1 MRRNDFFKSLL
12 FGGGNP
18 ASRVELET
26 ETLPYTFN
34 SNSYKLRNY
43 RIYGNTVNEESVGDL
58 VTEGEHVGQYCVPL
72 TITNGTDTKTT
83 NIYLPEQIRKVGD
96 ETEYIDYKKQK
107 QHKVRKNLFDFSSWA
122 DSLVYTTRI
131 SYNITGNI
139 ITLNATSNDAFTSP
153 YSHATGG
160 FEIPVNPNTTYILSW
175 QSDNNNSGQVYVFEN
190 GVLSGNQMHN
200 VDNSSQKSMRFTTL
214 PNTRFLTFRL
224 GVSNIGDSIA
234 YFNIQLEL
242 GSVITPYEPYI
253 QNTELDV
260 TLPTLPT
267 TAGTNTLSVGTTVQ
281 PSKVYLQGKIS
292 EAEIVSAEP
301 VQTNVQS
308 LQPLSLDDDDF
319 QLDVMPTESDLQLD
333 VMPSD
338 DLQLDIMPIESDL
351 QLDVIIP
358 TANLNRIEDDENA
371 E

>member
-12 FGGGNP
+12 FSGANP
-18 ASRVELET
+18 ASRSELET

-308 LQPLSLDDDDF
+308 LQPLSLDDDDL
-319 QLDVMPTESDLQLD
+319 QLDVMPSDDFQFD

-358 TANLNRIEDDENA
+358 TANLNRIEDDEDA

>member
-12 FGGGNP
+12 FSGGSA
-18 ASRVELET
+18 ASRSELET

-58 VTEGEHVGQYCVPL
+58 VTEGEHAGEYCVPV
-72 TITNGTDTKTT
+72 TITNGSNTQTT

-96 ETEYIDYKKQK
+96 ETEYIDYKEQK

-175 QSDNNNSGQVYVFEN
+175 QSDNNNSGLVYVFEN
-190 GVLSGNQMHN
+190 GVLSGNQMHSVN
-200 VDNSSQKSMRFTTL
+200 NSSQKSMRFTTL
-214 PNTRFLTFRL
+214 PDTRFLTFRL

-242 GSVITPYEPYI
+242 GSVITPYLMSLSPHSRQQQE
-253 QNTELDV
+253 Q
-260 TLPTLPT
+260 TLCQWGQLY
-267 TAGTNTLSVGTTVQ
+267 SRQKFICKVKFQ
-281 PSKVYLQGKIS
+281 KQKSFRQSMYRQMFKVYSRFRLMS
-292 EAEIVSAEP
+292 C
-301 VQTNVQS
+301 QS
-308 LQPLSLDDDDF
+308 
-319 QLDVMPTESDLQLD
+319 TG
-333 VMPSD
+333 
-338 DLQLDIMPIESDL
+338 
-351 QLDVIIP
+351 
-358 TANLNRIEDDENA
+358 LNFR
-371 E
+371 